1 MIRRQKQSVIS
12 GMPWLA
18 FHNPEIYWRIGKV
31 KMTRWIK
38 ECGKQQRL
46 KQGKLEWQKQKDKKI
61 KEEEEKKQEE
71 NEQRI
76 KEAKEKR
83 KPRMMKVKK
92 VAEEWEIWDKKV
104 FVATTSQDDQQTTK
118 TNSRVKY
125 LMRIIRE
132 LDKKSPMHFFTIY
145 TKESWSVLAINNST
159 LKYICC
165 L

>member
-1 MIRRQKQSVIS
+1 MIERQKQSVILEI
-12 GMPWLA
+12 PWLA
-18 FHNPEIYWRIGKV
+18 CHNPEIDWRIGEV
-31 KMTRWIK
+31 KMTRCIK

-61 KEEEEKKQEE
+61 KEEEGKKQEE
-71 NEQRI
+71 KEQRI
-76 KEAKEKR
+76 REANEKR
-83 KPRMMKVKK
+83 KPRMIKVKK
-92 VAEEWEIWDKKV
+92 VAEVWEIWDKKV

-145 TKESWSVLAINNST
+145 IKESWSVLAINNST
-159 LKYICC
+159 LKYICY